1 MLTNPYIIA
10 IAVPLILILSGG
22 FAKKLVRGAT
32 FQWKDFYLGVETT
45 LAALGASLT
54 NFFDLRKLDKNGHV
68 NVDPSSLTKN
78 ATFLAV
84 SFFTLLI
91 ILTVH
96 QEWEGR
102 SQSPRKQI
110 FWLGV
115 FANLIGAGLMI
126 AFTLFVKG
134 V

>member
-10 IAVPLILILSGG
+10 IAIPLILILSGG
-22 FAKKLVRGAT
+22 FAKKLVRGSS
-32 FQWKDFYLGVETT
+32 FQWKDFYLGVEMT
-45 LAALGASLT
+45 LATLGASLT
-54 NFFDLRKLDKNGHV
+54 NFFDLRKLDQNGHA
-68 NVDPSSLTKN
+68 NIDPANITKN

-84 SFFTLLI
+84 SFFSLLI
-91 ILTVH
+91 IMTVH
-96 QEWEGR
+96 QEWESR
-102 SQSPRKQI
+102 NQAPQKQL
-110 FWLGV
+110 FWLGI